1 MFAEIGVIV
10 NTHTCIEI
18 EKHCNDFNV
27 YGIITIFMMLM
38 LMPLCQ
44 CHILDEHDKKLRRK

>member
-44 CHILDEHDKKLRRK
+44 CHILDEHEKKLRRK